1 MRNFINIEHH
11 FAPHSLTRRGMRDYA
26 RRVYNY
32 TTLMLADLSPRSPA
46 TRAWPC
52 YLWPPPQL
60 MVGYPY
66 LVRVCNDY
74 TFDQRTFSLLGFRDR
89 RTRQSRTLDWNC
101 LAACSY
107 TINVGH
113 YLRFLDIDN
122 FEETLADIQQ
132 SLLSDRIVAD
142 LQLADPM
149 SGVGMWRLPGDNQ
162 QQLRGEG
169 IAGEEQ
175 RRAAAAATPSL
186 QALLHQRFR
195 HLQDCGPEAWGLCQ
209 RAAGASA
216 AEPQPFEEDE
226 PAAPPQDILAA
237 IRRLRSAYFRFLL
250 LHQQRRQRRRRPTS
264 LSDDYGDPPAAQ
276 QAFLDF
282 LPHRADPPR
291 PPAAFPEDSPW
302 TSQDWLRRFVEAF
315 AVPLR
320 DDNELLLS
328 AGSSISRGGGS
339 ASSPSSSQ
347 RASLA
352 ANKEH
357 TLMTVQA
364 VIDALTLPHRLPR
377 DQRRHELQGGAVQL
391 RPRVNGRA
399 VTATMRRQRGD
410 VVSTFIDSLPL
421 PTRRRFRAPPASQ
434 VISEQDEDDEP
445 EDQEEEEPDMEDD
458 EEAEDDIFAD
468 MPPLEGDE
476 DEDWWWVAD
485 PAERARRRRLL
496 RQQETQW
503 LREIRAAIAEAV
515 RLLQNELLAQA
526 ANYEQAFFDFPRD
539 FYAAMRRL
547 QEVDDV
553 NETTLR
559 RWVVYFFVC
568 EHVAA
573 TLNYLH
579 GRLVRQ
585 VYAQRHLH
593 ILGAQLVMRAYA
605 ADGTLAFTRVWHE
618 SQQERSFADLM
629 TRVARDLSAIVE
641 RAGLARLDDGD
652 LRDMLED
659 IAWRENSGEIQDV
672 LDQVTL
678 NDGDIDRLDL
688 SFRIRI
694 EGPVAIS
701 SNNSIQ
707 AIQRRV
713 IRVARERLR
722 NSLPLPQP
730 NEPLMLPE
738 DPRPPVQRRR

>member
-11 FAPHSLTRRGMRDYA
+11 FAPHSLTRRAMREYA
-26 RRVYNY
+26 RHVYNY
-32 TTLMLADLSPRSPA
+32 TTLMLADLAPRSPA

-89 RTRQSRTLDWNC
+89 RTRQQRTLDWNC

-107 TINVGH
+107 AINVGH

-142 LQLADPM
+142 LQLADPLR
-149 SGVGMWRLPGDNQ
+149 GVGLWRLPGDRRHQPDLEGRGIMRGEEERQ
-162 QQLRGEG
+162 QQD
-169 IAGEEQ
+169 AP
-175 RRAAAAATPSL
+175 TPSL
-186 QALLHQRFR
+186 QAVLHQRFR

-216 AEPQPFEEDE
+216 ADPQGPEEDE
-226 PAAPPQDILAA
+226 PVAPPQDILAT

-250 LHQQRRQRRRRPTS
+250 LHQQRRQRRRRPT
-264 LSDDYGDPPAAQ
+264 DDYGDPPAAQ

-282 LPHRADPPR
+282 LPHRSDPPR
-291 PPAAFPEDSPW
+291 RPASVFPEDSPW

-315 AVPLR
+315 AVPLC
-320 DDNELLLS
+320 DDNELLLCGNPPRAAAED
-328 AGSSISRGGGS
+328 AGR
-339 ASSPSSSQ
+339 SSSQ

-377 DQRRHELQGGAVQL
+377 DQQRELHGGAVQL

-399 VTATMRRQRGD
+399 VTATMRRQRGE
-410 VVSTFIDSLPL
+410 VVRTFIESLPL

-434 VISEQDEDDEP
+434 VISEQDEE
-445 EDQEEEEPDMEDD
+445 EEEEQEEEEPDMEED
-458 EEAEDDIFAD
+458 EEAEDDLFAD

-496 RQQETQW
+496 RQQESQW
-503 LREIRAAIAEAV
+503 LREIRAAVAEAV

-585 VYAQRHLH
+585 IYAHRHLH
-593 ILGAQLVMRAYA
+593 ILGAQLVMRAYS
-605 ADGTLAFTRVWHE
+605 ADGAPAFTRVWHE
-618 SQQERSFADLM
+618 SQQERSFAELM
-629 TRVARDLSAIVE
+629 TRVSRDLSAIVE

-652 LRDMLED
+652 LRDMLDD

-688 SFRIRI
+688 SFRIRV

-707 AIQRRV
+707 SIQRRV

-722 NSLPLPQP
+722 TRIPMPRP
-730 NEPLMLPE
+730 NEPLMLPQ
-738 DPRPPVQRRR
+738 DPRPPVPRRR

>member
-175 RRAAAAATPSL
+175 RRGAAAATPSL

-216 AEPQPFEEDE
+216 AEPQPFEEGE

-264 LSDDYGDPPAAQ
+264 FSDDYGDPPAAQ

-291 PPAAFPEDSPW
+291 PPAAVFPEDSPW

-339 ASSPSSSQ
+339 AYPSSSQ

-377 DQRRHELQGGAVQL
+377 DQRRPELQGGAVQL

-593 ILGAQLVMRAYA
+593 ILGVQLVMRAYA

-641 RAGLARLDDGD
+641 RAGLARLDDSD

-707 AIQRRV
+707 TIQRRV

-722 NSLPLPQP
+722 NNLPLPQP

-738 DPRPPVQRRR
+738 DPRPPVHRRR

>member
-11 FAPHSLTRRGMRDYA
+11 FAPHSLTRRAMRDYA
-26 RRVYNY
+26 RNVYNY
-32 TTLMLADLSPRSPA
+32 STLMLADLAPRSPA
-46 TRAWPC
+46 VRAWPC

-89 RTRQSRTLDWNC
+89 RTRQARTLDWNC
-101 LAACSY
+101 LASCDYA
-107 TINVGH
+107 INVGH

-149 SGVGMWRLPGDNQ
+149 RGVGLWRLPGDNPLIREQ
-162 QQLRGEG
+162 EIRGEE
-169 IAGEEQ
+169 GEE
-175 RRAAAAATPSL
+175 RSAAATPSL
-186 QALLHQRFR
+186 QALLHRRFR
-195 HLQDCGPEAWGLCQ
+195 HLQDCGPEVWGLCQ
-209 RAAGASA
+209 RAAGTLADDVD
-216 AEPQPFEEDE
+216 PQME
-226 PAAPPQDILAA
+226 PAAPPQDILAT

-250 LHQQRRQRRRRPTS
+250 LHQQRRIRRRYRPTE
-264 LSDDYGDPPAAQ
+264 LDYDGDPPPAAQ
-276 QAFLDF
+276 QAFLNF
-282 LPHRADPPR
+282 LPHRTDPPR
-291 PPAAFPEDSPW
+291 PAAFPDDSPW
-302 TSQDWLRRFVEAF
+302 TSQDWLQRFVEAF

-320 DDNELLLS
+320 DDNELLLC
-328 AGSSISRGGGS
+328 GSHRNEPTSG
-339 ASSPSSSQ
+339 SSQ

-357 TLMTVQA
+357 TLITTQA

-377 DQRRHELQGGAVQL
+377 DQRELVGGALQL

-399 VTATMRRQRGD
+399 VTATMRRQRGE

-434 VISEQDEDDEP
+434 IISEQDDEEEDGEDESDEYDME
-445 EDQEEEEPDMEDD
+445 EDQEDD
-458 EEAEDDIFAD
+458 VFAD

-485 PAERARRRRLL
+485 PAERARRRRIL
-496 RQQETQW
+496 RQQESQW
-503 LREIRAAIAEAV
+503 LREIRAAVAEAV
-515 RLLQNELLAQA
+515 RLLQNELVAQA

-539 FYAAMRRL
+539 FYAVMRRL
-547 QEVDDV
+547 QEIDDI

-559 RWVVYFFVC
+559 RWVIYFFVC

-585 VYAQRHLH
+585 IYAQRHLH
-593 ILGAQLVMRAYA
+593 ILGAQLVMRAYS
-605 ADGTLAFTRVWHE
+605 ADGAPAFTRVWHE
-618 SQQERSFADLM
+618 SQQEHSFPALM
-629 TRVARDLSAIVE
+629 ARVARDLSAIVE

-652 LRDMLED
+652 LRDMLDD

-688 SFRIRI
+688 SFRIRMQ
-694 EGPVAIS
+694 GPVAVS

-707 AIQRRV
+707 GIQRRV
-713 IRVARERLR
+713 IRTVRERLR
-722 NSLPLPQP
+722 NRVPFPQP
-730 NEPLMLPE
+730 NEPVMLPA
-738 DPRPPVQRRR
+738 DPRPPIRPRPRQ